1 MKPWS
6 AVATTTVSVPDSL
19 AQQLSERG
27 VDALELARGLRA
39 LRAVAMRRGV
49 VGGPV
54 GVDELAFRARFHRG
68 LDLGN
73 EALQL
78 SYARRSAFAQWYRLY
93 SEAMISAE
101 DTTIARACM
110 LSKIGF
116 AVNALLGTE
125 AFVAQRQHVAARAEG
140 QRRCHAARLAEIR
153 VPAGDAV
160 LERCAAGVRGGDRR
174 CGGRG
179 KHRGERAS
187 PPARQLAARALTHQV
202 VVAQAVDDDEHDI
215 ARGARVPGGSSSA
228 SGGCRRAPSARLD
241 QRSDRLTRLPPPV
254 RGQNAGLHD
263 REILKVECVH
273 PLPRFSPCG
282 SKSISTRTFR
292 FSKASRKRQLEQ
304 AFAPLLEY
312 LDADGLSDVKSL
324 EPEEPGIRFDEKDL
338 LLYLCWTGEIG
349 RSFHGAL
356 EATLENLGPYCYEAV
371 EVDVTT
377 YLENGEQE
385 SKLLFVGPTA
395 QAIHEAQRRCMVE
408 DVAAILGRQFDKAA
422 VTQVSAL
429 VNELFDR
436 DWKEKASQEKKPER
450 AFETYT
456 RPSRKNLH

>member
-1 MKPWS
+1 MRLEVHLHADIPILEG
-6 AVATTTVSVPDSL
+6 VS
-19 AQQLSERG
+19 
-27 VDALELARGLRA
+27 
-39 LRAVAMRRGV
+39 
-49 VGGPV
+49 
-54 GVDELAFRARFHRG
+54 
-68 LDLGN
+68 
-73 EALQL
+73 
-78 SYARRSAFAQWYRLY
+78 
-93 SEAMISAE
+93 
-101 DTTIARACM
+101 
-110 LSKIGF
+110 
-116 AVNALLGTE
+116 
-125 AFVAQRQHVAARAEG
+125 
-140 QRRCHAARLAEIR
+140 
-153 VPAGDAV
+153 
-160 LERCAAGVRGGDRR
+160 
-174 CGGRG
+174 
-179 KHRGERAS
+179 
-187 PPARQLAARALTHQV
+187 
-202 VVAQAVDDDEHDI
+202 
-215 ARGARVPGGSSSA
+215 
-228 SGGCRRAPSARLD
+228 
-241 QRSDRLTRLPPPV
+241 
-254 RGQNAGLHD
+254 
-263 REILKVECVH
+263 
-273 PLPRFSPCG
+273 
-282 SKSISTRTFR
+282 
-292 FSKASRKRQLEQ
+292 KRQLEQ

-450 AFETYT
+450 AFESYT

>member
-1 MKPWS
+1 MRLEVHVHADIPILEG
-6 AVATTTVSVPDSL
+6 VS
-19 AQQLSERG
+19 
-27 VDALELARGLRA
+27 
-39 LRAVAMRRGV
+39 
-49 VGGPV
+49 
-54 GVDELAFRARFHRG
+54 
-68 LDLGN
+68 
-73 EALQL
+73 
-78 SYARRSAFAQWYRLY
+78 
-93 SEAMISAE
+93 
-101 DTTIARACM
+101 
-110 LSKIGF
+110 
-116 AVNALLGTE
+116 
-125 AFVAQRQHVAARAEG
+125 
-140 QRRCHAARLAEIR
+140 
-153 VPAGDAV
+153 
-160 LERCAAGVRGGDRR
+160 
-174 CGGRG
+174 
-179 KHRGERAS
+179 
-187 PPARQLAARALTHQV
+187 
-202 VVAQAVDDDEHDI
+202 
-215 ARGARVPGGSSSA
+215 
-228 SGGCRRAPSARLD
+228 
-241 QRSDRLTRLPPPV
+241 
-254 RGQNAGLHD
+254 
-263 REILKVECVH
+263 
-273 PLPRFSPCG
+273 
-282 SKSISTRTFR
+282 
-292 FSKASRKRQLEQ
+292 KRQLEQ

-324 EPEEPGIRFDEKDL
+324 EPEEPGIRYDEKDL

-422 VTQVSAL
+422 VGQVTAL